1 MKILIY
7 TVIAICIFDIGF
19 VAGAVWHSVHR

>member
-19 VAGAVWHSVHR
+19 IFGAAWHSVHR